1 MRRIRKCLTVE
12 KAKPAANSF
21 INSQFTDAPLIWMFV
36 GKSSIAKNCKTHFRI
51 FQVSNY
57 DDKSYHDLWNFSN
70 DVSIHQKQL
79 GFLVIAV
86 YKQFMNMK
94 PAFIW
99 EFFRKN
105 KV

>member
-1 MRRIRKCLTVE
+1 
-12 KAKPAANSF
+12 
-21 INSQFTDAPLIWMFV
+21 MFV

-51 FQVSNY
+51 LQVSNY
-57 DDKSYHDLWNFSN
+57 DDKSYDLWNFIN

-86 YKQFMNMK
+86 YKPFMNMK
-94 PAFIW
+94 PDFIW

-105 KV
+105 QV